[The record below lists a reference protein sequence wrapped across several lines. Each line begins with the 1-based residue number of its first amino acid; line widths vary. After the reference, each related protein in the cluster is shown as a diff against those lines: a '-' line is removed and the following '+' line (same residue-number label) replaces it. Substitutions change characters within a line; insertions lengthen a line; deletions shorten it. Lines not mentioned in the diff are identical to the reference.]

1 VWLLLVP
8 GELRATVTVT
18 DDAGNRIELARPARR
33 VIGLYGAFGEILQGM
48 GAGKLLVAR
57 TAADE
62 HDPVLRDLP
71 SVGTHMRPNLEL
83 VLGLQPDLVLQ
94 MGGRRKAGESVAA
107 LQGYGIAT
115 AMFHVRTLNDLFS
128 VIHRI
133 GVLTGM
139 QQQAGDLVRSMRSDL
154 ARVAVRLH
162 GVTDR
167 PEVFFEVR
175 YPNLLAAG
183 QGSVVSDVIRLAG
196 GRNCVAD
203 GRKLVRFSEESLI
216 GFDPDVYVLQ
226 QGAMNPAPVP
236 LTDRSH
242 YRTLQAVRRGAV
254 HLVDEHLFSRP
265 GPNLVRAVELLA
277 RVLHPERFNDE
288 RSPAAGDTH

>member
-1 VWLLLVP
+1 
-8 GELRATVTVT
+8 
-18 DDAGNRIELARPARR
+18 
-33 VIGLYGAFGEILQGM
+33 
-48 GAGKLLVAR
+48 
-57 TAADE
+57 
-62 HDPVLRDLP
+62 
-71 SVGTHMRPNLEL
+71 
-83 VLGLQPDLVLQ
+83 
-94 MGGRRKAGESVAA
+94 
-107 LQGYGIAT
+107 
-115 AMFHVRTLNDLFS
+115 
-128 VIHRI
+128 
-133 GVLTGM
+133 
-139 QQQAGDLVRSMRSDL
+139 
-154 ARVAVRLH
+154 
-162 GVTDR
+162 
-167 PEVFFEVR
+167 VFFEVR

-277 RVLHPERFNDE
+277 RVLHPERFKDE